1 MYFSQCRWSYI
12 GICPSHQSITAPS
25 SFTPCRQVLLIDYGE
40 TATVRQS
47 DISVMVKRFEEH
59 RAFALE
65 CHLYGIRPAGQ
76 LPSLTP
82 DTGHGTREGYTG
94 H

>member
-1 MYFSQCRWSYI
+1 M
-12 GICPSHQSITAPS
+12 
-25 SFTPCRQVLLIDYGE
+25 LLIDYGV
-40 TATVRQS
+40 TATVPQS

-76 LPSLTP
+76 SLVDTLTP
-82 DTGHGTREGYTG
+82 ESDTGR
-94 H
+94 